1 MLTLLLFVV
10 ESCVRDGWV
19 LFADLEGRKRKRQSQ
34 QNLVFSDEDD
44 FEAMLLRNRRDHGW
58 PQSCVKTCLKWLKPL
73 THDPP
78 GLLRC
83 DGTLLSR
90 ADSHQAWV
98 HHLTVQGSWPISLN
112 QSFHASIESAAAHIG
127 QGVFDG
133 WIDDAEWH
141 RAAERISTSR
151 ACTSFLL
158 HRLLLKCAT
167 ETLLGGLWLRI

>member
-1 MLTLLLFVV
+1 MTLRPCCSGT
-10 ESCVRDGWV
+10 EETMAGPSPASR
-19 LFADLEGRKRKRQSQ
+19 
-34 QNLVFSDEDD
+34 LVSSGS
-44 FEAMLLRNRRDHGW
+44 N
-58 PQSCVKTCLKWLKPL
+58 VKPL
-73 THDPP
+73 TRDPP
-78 GLLRC
+78 GRLQC

-141 RAAERISTSR
+141 RAAERINTSR